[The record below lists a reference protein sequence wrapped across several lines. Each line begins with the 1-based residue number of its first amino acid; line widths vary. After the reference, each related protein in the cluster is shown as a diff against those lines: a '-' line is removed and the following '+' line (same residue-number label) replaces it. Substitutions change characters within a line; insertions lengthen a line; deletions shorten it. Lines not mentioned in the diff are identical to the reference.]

1 MSSGAVT
8 LPYIYILLLQLQ
20 RMWESQSAE
29 HNRRAV
35 LNAAF
40 SPLSNF
46 SESFRSQR
54 LSVRQHRVGH
64 RLSKSAKNLEIQY
77 GNPFGL
83 EILGDLPLEMTQN
96 PLADDDPTKNGG
108 HMSIS
113 HHFFGFVF
121 VKNTRA

>member
-1 MSSGAVT
+1 M
-8 LPYIYILLLQLQ
+8 LPFLRFPTFPSLFEV
-20 RMWESQSAE
+20 RET
-29 HNRRAV
+29 
-35 LNAAF
+35 
-40 SPLSNF
+40 
-46 SESFRSQR
+46 
-54 LSVRQHRVGH
+54 VRQHRVGH